1 MTNSK
6 MKSLTLAIALLGA
19 LGACSTADIG
29 KAVDTWERATAP
41 TSGSDQS
48 DGEEDSDG

>member
-6 MKSLTLAIALLGA
+6 LKSLTLAIALLGA
-19 LGACSTADIG
+19 LGACTTADIG
-29 KAVDTWERATAP
+29 KAVDTWDRATRPAP
-41 TSGSDQS
+41 DSGQS